1 MSTKPPSAS
10 SDHATQG
17 DERSRS
23 LRSPQ
28 ILYGVLACTSAVAV
42 AVAVAALFAA
52 RGDRPAWGALALALL
67 ACVLGQL
74 PVVIRRIGRNLD
86 GVNLRESSLIIA
98 LALVPGPWV
107 VLLSLPTTLGAQ
119 LAAGHRRF
127 PALVRTA
134 VVTTSTG
141 MAVLAAAAVM
151 GGRGLPAALP
161 STRAFV
167 AVAVA
172 AMACGILTWLLST
185 LLTACIATRVTTW
198 SRWPARRM
206 PHDSF
211 ALLRMQSII
220 ANTALGLLLV
230 AAVSWS
236 PAVALALPFAAA
248 GPGIGH
254 YRRLRSLEER
264 GHWDEVNAA
273 TRELADADEPTVIM
287 IAQRRAEILF
297 RADSTVLTT
306 WPAAP
311 AGTAPT
317 DSRPADSAS
326 TDTTPTD
333 AAPAS
338 ATLTGPTLTGTASA
352 AAGQHAPATA
362 GRHPPPGAPPEDA
375 HQQDSPSGRD
385 AHRQEERWPVPPGR
399 RRWLPPRLR
408 EISAPLLAGE
418 ERIGLLTLSFR
429 RPTAWRRHEEQ
440 VLAAFTQAVSR
451 ALAHARLEAHARQV
465 AEEQAHDA
473 GHDWLTGLGNRR
485 LLMARAAAEL
495 RRQAESGRSV
505 ALVMIDLDRFKI
517 INDTLGHSAGDRV
530 LQAVAERL
538 RRGVRADDV
547 VTRLGGDEFAVLVTG
562 IDDPAQAEA
571 AAAELADVLCRDIV
585 LDGIPLAVEA
595 SLGVACH
602 PQDGGTIEELLKH
615 ADIAMYQA
623 KHSHPRWRRFDA
635 GSHDPSLERLALV
648 AELRSAISGNE
659 LVLNYQPQVELRTG
673 RISGVEA
680 LVRWKHPRRGMLTP
694 EMFVPAIEQ
703 SGLVQDF
710 TKAILEQA
718 LVACAGW
725 RASGFDI
732 TVSVNLSARNLL
744 NTELPGDVAKLLV
757 KHDVPAAAL
766 TLEITETA
774 MMSDKRT
781 AHRLL
786 GKLREIGVRIAVDD
800 FGTGFSSLTMLQERI
815 LDEVKVDQSFVRKLL
830 VEQGDAAIVSAT
842 IHLAHT
848 HSLQVVAEGVETAE
862 LMAAL
867 AALRCDFVQGLYTGA
882 AMPLPEL
889 TAYLRASE
897 SAPRRAVGTNARI
910 LPLYRQRPRGPK
922 PPGD

>member
-1 MSTKPPSAS
+1 MLP
-10 SDHATQG
+10 
-17 DERSRS
+17 
-23 LRSPQ
+23 L
-28 ILYGVLACTSAVAV
+28 TSAAAV
-42 AVAVAALFAA
+42 VVAALYAA
-52 RGDRPAWGALALALL
+52 RDGRPAWDALAPALPV
-67 ACVLGQL
+67 CVLGQL

-86 GVNLRESSLIIA
+86 DLNLGEISLIIA

-107 VLLSLPTTLGAQ
+107 VLLSLPTTLGAH
-119 LAAGHRRF
+119 LVAGHRPL
-127 PALVRTA
+127 PALLRAA

-141 MAVLAAAAVM
+141 AAVLAAAAVM
-151 GGRGLPAALP
+151 GGRDLPAALP
-161 STRAFV
+161 DTRAFA

-172 AMACGILTWLLST
+172 AMVCGILTWLLTLPST
-185 LLTACIATRVTTW
+185 FAATR
-198 SRWPARRM
+198 SRWPVHRM
-206 PHDSF
+206 PHDSL
-211 ALLRMQSII
+211 AILRMQPIV
-220 ANTALGLLLV
+220 ANTALGLLVL
-230 AAVSWS
+230 AAASWN
-236 PAVALALPFAAA
+236 PVVALALPLAAA

-264 GHWDEVNAA
+264 GHWDEVNTAA
-273 TRELADADEPTVIM
+273 RELADADEPTVVM
-287 IAQRRAEILF
+287 IAQRKAETLF
-297 RADSTVLTT
+297 HADSTVLTIWSPVPT
-306 WPAAP
+306 D
-311 AGTAPT
+311 TAPT
-317 DSRPADSAS
+317 ESTS
-326 TDTTPTD
+326 TDTT
-333 AAPAS
+333 S
-338 ATLTGPTLTGTASA
+338 ATTD
-352 AAGQHAPATA
+352 QRAPATA
-362 GRHPPPGAPPEDA
+362 ERHPSPGTPPEDVR
-375 HQQDSPSGRD
+375 QEDPLPGRD
-385 AHRQEERWPVPPGR
+385 TRRQEERQPAPPGR
-399 RRWLPPRLR
+399 RRWLPSRIR
-408 EISAPLLAGE
+408 EVSAPLLAGE
-418 ERIGLLTLSFR
+418 EQIGVLTLGFR

-440 VLAAFTQAVSR
+440 VLAAFTQTVSR

-485 LLMARAAAEL
+485 LLMARAAAEM
-495 RRQAESGRSV
+495 RRQAETGRSV

-538 RRGVRADDV
+538 RRGIRADDV
-547 VTRLGGDEFAVLVTG
+547 VARLGGDEFAVLVTG

-571 AAAELADVLCRDIV
+571 TAAELADVLCRDV
-585 LDGIPLAVEA
+585 VMDGIPLAVEA

-602 PQDGGTIEELLKH
+602 PQDGSTIEELLKH

-781 AHRLL
+781 AYRLL

-848 HSLQVVAEGVETAE
+848 HNLQVVAEGVETAE

-867 AALRCDFVQGLYTGA
+867 AALRCDFVQGLHTGA

-897 SAPRRAVGTNARI
+897 SAPRQAGRHERPDPAAVPQAAPRPQTRRGLTSPGTQPRDAGRPGPESGPATRREGVPRQARPG
-910 LPLYRQRPRGPK
+910 PLRRHPHR
-922 PPGD
+922 